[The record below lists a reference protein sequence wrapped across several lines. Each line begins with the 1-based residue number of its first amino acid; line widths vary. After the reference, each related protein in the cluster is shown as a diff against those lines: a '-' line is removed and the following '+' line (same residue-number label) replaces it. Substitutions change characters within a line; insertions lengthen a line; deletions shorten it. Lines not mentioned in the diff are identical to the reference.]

1 MRRGM
6 SSSGAAVARN
16 ASSAYGPAA
25 QVILQRRAVSKKARG
40 GNNEGPLQVSPD
52 MINYLKEELL
62 STWDAYLIPD
72 YHRAVFL
79 DCIYG
84 LLPTQYLP
92 ILAKE
97 IEDLKRDVAPI

>member
-1 MRRGM
+1 MRQPLASELGQT
-6 SSSGAAVARN
+6 N
-16 ASSAYGPAA
+16 ASLA
-25 QVILQRRAVSKKARG
+25 QHVTG
-40 GNNEGPLQVSPD
+40 D

-84 LLPTQYLP
+84 LSPVQYLP
-92 ILAKE
+92 IMAKE
-97 IEDLKRDVAPI
+97 IEDLRHEQAPI